1 MGAQAGLSEELP
13 PGTEFAGYRIDA
25 MIGTGAAGIVYRAR
39 RTGDDG
45 VVAIKVLRSAAAGDP
60 ILRQRFEHEGRVI
73 ATIRHPNLVPV
84 LGVGTSDGRPYLV
97 SRYMAGGSLATAL
110 HEGAL
115 LPVGQAIRLIEQVSA
130 GLDALHVAGIVHRDV
145 KPANVL
151 LERDGAAA
159 LGDFGLARAP
169 RDTVLTRPGQ
179 ALGTIDYLA
188 PEVIR
193 GAAASP
199 ASDVY
204 ALGCLAF
211 AVLSGAPPFAGRG
224 YMQALFAH
232 LEESPSDPL
241 ATRADAPGAVGVV
254 VLQALEKD
262 PGARPPTAGAY
273 AQALRKAMSE
283 PH

>member
-13 PGTEFAGYRIDA
+13 PGTEFAGYRIEA

-39 RTGDDG
+39 RADDDG
-45 VVAIKVLRSAAAGDP
+45 VVALKILRSAAAGDP
-60 ILRQRFEHEGRVI
+60 VLRQRFEHEGRVL
-73 ATIRHPNLVPV
+73 AAIRHPNLVPV
-84 LGVGTSDGRPYLV
+84 LSVGTSESRPYLV
-97 SRYMAGGSLATAL
+97 SRYMAGGSLATVL
-110 HEGAL
+110 HEGEL
-115 LPVGQAIRLIEQVSA
+115 LPVGRAIQLIEQVSA

-193 GAAASP
+193 GAAATS

-204 ALGCLAF
+204 ALGCLTF
-211 AVLSGAPPFAGRG
+211 AVLSGAPPFGGRG

-232 LEESPSDPL
+232 LEEAPTDPL
-241 ATRADAPGAVGVV
+241 TKRADAPAALGVAV
-254 VLQALEKD
+254 LRALEKD
-262 PGARPPTAGAY
+262 PGTRPPTAGDY
-273 AQALRKAMSE
+273 ARALRSALPDS
-283 PH
+283 